1 MGFEDLYEIVE
12 RPGRMTNST
21 DHGWHRVPVSR
32 QKDCTS
38 TKWSRQ
44 AGCLTGVSEIEMAEI
59 LAVIGSPRK
68 GGNTDILVSKIAE
81 GAQAAGAQVET
92 VGLGELQI
100 RECDGCHACWRGRPC
115 SKDDD
120 MRLLYPKIAASETI
134 ILGTPVYWYGPTAL
148 MKAFIDRFV
157 YFNDEANRPMVRG
170 KRAVV
175 AIVLEE
181 THEQTW
187 RPVVEFFEKS
197 LEYLEMQLAG
207 TIIVA
212 GVGKK
217 GEIREHPQ
225 RLEDAYHLGS
235 TLAREVL

>member
-1 MGFEDLYEIVE
+1 
-12 RPGRMTNST
+12 
-21 DHGWHRVPVSR
+21 
-32 QKDCTS
+32 
-38 TKWSRQ
+38 
-44 AGCLTGVSEIEMAEI
+44 MAKI
-59 LAVIGSPRK
+59 LAVVGSPRK
-68 GGNTDILVSKIAE
+68 GGNTEILVAKIA
-81 GAQAAGAQVET
+81 AGRRRRGPRSRRSVWASV
-92 VGLGELQI
+92 QI

-134 ILGTPVYWYGPTAL
+134 VFGTPVYWYGPTAL

-157 YFNDEANRPMVRG
+157 YFNGEANRPMIRG

-197 LEYLEMQLAG
+197 LAYLEMKLAG
-207 TIIVA
+207 TIVVP

-217 GEIREHPQ
+217 GEISKYPE
-225 RLEDAYHLGS
+225 RLEEAYRLG
-235 TLAREVL
+235 TLLAGRGP